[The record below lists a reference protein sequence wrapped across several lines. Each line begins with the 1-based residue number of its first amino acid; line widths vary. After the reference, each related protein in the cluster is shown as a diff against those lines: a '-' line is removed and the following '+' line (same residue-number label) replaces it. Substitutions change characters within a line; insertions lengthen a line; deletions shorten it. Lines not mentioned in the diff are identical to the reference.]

1 MRDKNKPIEGTDVI
15 LEGKNKNRLYYANE
29 ESHPSN
35 GTKHTQ
41 NVVLDEVFFWI
52 LLTWFFLLFLDITR
66 FF

>member
-41 NVVLDEVFFWI
+41 NVVLDEVFF
-52 LLTWFFLLFLDITR
+52 
-66 FF
+66 